1 MLILNRKEKL
11 DLIFNRIILKIYNST
26 DNLTEH
32 TFPIDFLRN
41 EIKIILYVSMAVE
54 LRVTLIGLVRKSL
67 HYGGNVK

>member
-32 TFPIDFLRN
+32 TFPINRHIYRN
-41 EIKIILYVSMAVE
+41 QSFFNPKTII
-54 LRVTLIGLVRKSL
+54 
-67 HYGGNVK
+67 